1 MLGWWLLLSDVVDVG
16 FSLVFGEWWFGLCVA
31 INLLL
36 MLLDLCLRLRL
47 VVVLLVVCK
56 LWICLYCCVCCVLFD
71 LFVCDLTVVL
81 VITWFASF

>member
-1 MLGWWLLLSDVVDVG
+1 MGVG
-16 FSLVFGEWWFGLCVA
+16 FSLVVGWWFGLCVV